1 MKLTLTH
8 YVLRPYEYL
17 ILLTIFANC
26 VALAVYTPYPMS
38 DSNITNG
45 ALVRINS
52 VQHLA
57 NANNLH
63 FFSLN
68 SQENIEYIFLVIFTT
83 ECFMKIIAFGFT
95 MHAGA
100 YLRNG
105 WNLLDFFIVVIG

>member
-1 MKLTLTH
+1 MRVPRFKT
-8 YVLRPYEYL
+8 
-17 ILLTIFANC
+17 
-26 VALAVYTPYPMS
+26 
-38 DSNITNG
+38 
-45 ALVRINS
+45 VRILNS
-52 VQHLA
+52 TDYICQLCCLSC
-57 NANNLH
+57 LH
-63 FFSLN
+63 TIPNERFKYYKRGTGKRDRQIIAKKNFTKNPFFSLN